1 LSRLYLLDTNILSEL
16 VRNPFGM
23 IRQRVDHVGSDNVF
37 TSMVVAGELHFGTVK
52 KMSPALRIR
61 VLSAFD
67 FIPVW
72 ALPIHAYELYGNLRA
87 DLEQRGLP
95 ISAND
100 MWIAAHALAEDAVL
114 VSNNIREFSRV
125 PGLKVE
131 NWMQAS

>member
-1 LSRLYLLDTNILSEL
+1 LSRLYLLDTNIVSEL

-23 IRQRVDHVGSDNVF
+23 IRQRVDHVGSGNVF
-37 TSMVVAGELHFGTVK
+37 TSIIVAGELHFGLAK
-52 KMSPALRIR
+52 KTSPALRVR
-61 VLSAFD
+61 VLTAFE

-72 ALPIHAYELYGNLRA
+72 VLPPNTHEYYGPLRA

-131 NWMQAS
+131 NWMQAI